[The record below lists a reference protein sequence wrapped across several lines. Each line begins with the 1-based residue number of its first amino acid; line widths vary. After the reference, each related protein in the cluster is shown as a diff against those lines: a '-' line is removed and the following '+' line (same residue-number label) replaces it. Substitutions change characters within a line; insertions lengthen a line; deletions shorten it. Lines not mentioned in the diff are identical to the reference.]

1 VKTAILVKMLGDKQI
16 QDNIA
21 ARLKQILDEV
31 TFVHIASTEMELFK
45 NDRGIDITLDIIA
58 NGTPWK
64 LLVEV
69 KSSGE
74 PRIARGAIQQL
85 LSVGSN
91 REGQYGLLGAPY
103 IGSETQKICEGSG
116 VGFIDLAGNCRLEF
130 DRIFIKCSG
139 FPKLQAEQR
148 PLRSLFSTKASRILR
163 VLFEGPKE
171 PWQVQKLAR
180 EAKVSLGL
188 AAKVK
193 QRLLD
198 LEYVEEE
205 PAGIRFSKPED
216 LLRSWVSTLARR
228 KRKVIG
234 AYAPGDLPE
243 VEETLRTY
251 CTQKALRYAFTQ
263 FSGAARVAPFT
274 RYTRAEAYVEAEPS
288 SLVNEL
294 GWKIVDS
301 GANFT
306 LPWPFDEGV
315 FYGARTIGQD
325 RVVSDVQLYLD
336 LMESKGRGE
345 EAAMAILEQKL
356 RPRW

>member
-1 VKTAILVKMLGDKQI
+1 MKTAILVKVLGDKQI
-16 QDNIA
+16 QDTIA

-31 TFVHIASTEMELFK
+31 TFVRIASTEMEPFK

-74 PRIARGAIQQL
+74 PRIARGVIQQL

-91 REGQYGLLGAPY
+91 HEGQYGLLGAPY
-103 IGSETQKICEGSG
+103 IGSETQKICKESG

-139 FPKLQAEQR
+139 FPKLQVEQR

-198 LEYVEEE
+198 LEYVEEA

-216 LLRSWVSTLARR
+216 LLRSWASALARR

-234 AYAPGDLPE
+234 TYAPGDLPE

-251 CTQKALRYAFTQ
+251 CTQKAVRYAFTQ

-288 SLVNEL
+288 SLINEL

-315 FYGARTIGQD
+315 FYGARTIDQD

-345 EAAMAILEQKL
+345 EAATAILEQKL